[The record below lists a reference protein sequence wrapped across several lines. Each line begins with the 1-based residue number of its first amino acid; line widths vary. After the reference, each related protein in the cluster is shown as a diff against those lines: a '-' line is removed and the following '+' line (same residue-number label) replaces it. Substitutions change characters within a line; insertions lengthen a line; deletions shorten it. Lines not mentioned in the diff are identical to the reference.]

1 MNRTAIENLG
11 YEIREIPPYTIVYRP
26 SLTQLPHLLSGS
38 PVPGTDT
45 GLSGRASIR
54 IMEPGLVVRTLTH
67 GGALRNVFKTRFLT
81 LNRSIQ
87 ELQSSAYLISQGIPT
102 PEIVGMRFRKNGPFY
117 AMEIISRMIPES
129 IDLLTFLEQNPGNG
143 SDVIGKA
150 GALIRDIHRAQVY
163 HADLHVKNI
172 VLDKERNPWIIDLDN
187 AYRFIDLPLI
197 LRYKNTRRF
206 IHSLKKWDRRGR
218 IRLPR
223 GWKQAFMDGYAG
235 QDREG
240 VSPSP

>member
-1 MNRTAIENLG
+1 MNRTAIESLG
-11 YEIREIPPYTIVYRP
+11 YEVRKIPPYTVVYHP
-26 SLTQLPHLLSGS
+26 SLPQLPDLLSGR
-38 PVPGTDT
+38 PVLGTDT

-54 IMEPGLVVRTLTH
+54 FMEPGLVVRTLTH

-81 LNRSIQ
+81 LNRSLQ

-102 PEIVGMRFRKNGPFY
+102 PEIVGLRFKKNGMFY

-129 IDLLTFLEQNPGNG
+129 VDLLAFLEQFPNG
-143 SDVIGKA
+143 GSAVIRKT

-172 VLDKERNPWIIDLDN
+172 VLDKEQKPWIIDLDN
-187 AYRFIDLPLI
+187 AYRFIDLPFI

-206 IHSLKKWDRRGR
+206 IHSLKKWDKRGR

-223 GWKQAFMDGYAG
+223 GWKQTFMEGYTG
-235 QDREG
+235 QSRQG
-240 VSPSP
+240 L